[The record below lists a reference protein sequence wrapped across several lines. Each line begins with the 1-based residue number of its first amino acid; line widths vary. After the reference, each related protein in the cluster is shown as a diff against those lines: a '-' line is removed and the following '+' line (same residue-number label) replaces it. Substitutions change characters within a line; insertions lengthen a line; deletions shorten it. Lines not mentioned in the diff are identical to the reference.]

1 MRRGW
6 AGEAMHGSNSS
17 SLGIERVFVFSL
29 GPLKRE
35 IRMAVTTATV
45 KVQVLG
51 LCPLPPTGF
60 GGGDVVL
67 ILASRRMGCWSL
79 APCGGLVWTSS
90 ETHEKGLI
98 AAGRGKS
105 VLARMVTM

>member
-6 AGEAMHGSNSS
+6 EGQAIHGSDSS
-17 SLGIERVFVFSL
+17 SLGMERVLVFSL
-29 GPLKRE
+29 GLLKRE
-35 IRMAVTTATV
+35 IRMAVSPATV

-51 LCPLPPTGF
+51 LCPLPPTRF
-60 GGGDVVL
+60 GGSDVVL

-90 ETHEKGLI
+90 ETHEKRLI